1 MQPRTDIMTASTV
14 PTGRATQGASH
25 AWARVRRYRLSNRET
40 ALALVLAIV
49 AVFAHGLYNEFVQWD
64 DPINLIDNKN
74 FRGLGWTQLRWMFSA
89 TLMGH
94 YIPVTWLTFGLDYT
108 LWGMESGGYHF
119 TNLVLHAA
127 NVVMFFL
134 LAMRLLSRALPWATT
149 LELRAGAALSALFF
163 GVHPLR
169 AESVAWVTERRDV
182 LSGLMFL
189 ACVLC
194 YVSATDREGWS
205 RRRRLGGALVFFV
218 LAVLSK
224 SITMTLPAALLII
237 DIYPLRRLRLAPA
250 EWLSGPGRR
259 VLLEK
264 VPFLIIAAI
273 AARVSYWAVARHEF
287 FTSTVQYPLPAR
299 LVMALYSVCFYIG
312 KTILPVGL
320 SALYELPPPT
330 QLFEMPFLL
339 TALATML
346 ITVSLIGLSRKWS
359 AGIAAYGYYAIV
371 IAPVGGL
378 VHAGHQLAHDRY
390 SYLSCLGF
398 ALLVGGL
405 PALLGRARER
415 GDIKPRL
422 ARLATAA
429 MIAWVV
435 VLGTLTWDQVRV
447 WRNTESLWFNAAFA
461 EPECS
466 ICHNNVGAY
475 LVNEGRVE
483 AAFEHLN
490 LTLQLRPERDKAHAG
505 IGLGLIRLDRFREA
519 EGHLK
524 RALDKDQ
531 YDTTIL
537 NNLGISLSRQGKF
550 AEAVPYLRRALVIDP
565 ANQMARANLAAA
577 LAGTGQLD
585 AAAREFHHAAARD
598 AFAVEPRV
606 GLVRVYLQQGK
617 RDEARKH
624 YTILRQLHPKDAEPL
639 AHLFAS

>member
-1 MQPRTDIMTASTV
+1 MHPRTDTV
-14 PTGRATQGASH
+14 PTSAIS
-25 AWARVRRYRLSNRET
+25 WARSTDLVSQAWRRLRRLTSRET
-40 ALALVLAIV
+40 ALAVVLAVV
-49 AVFAHGLYNEFVQWD
+49 AVFAHGLYNDFVQWD
-64 DPINLIDNKN
+64 DPINLIDNQN
-74 FRGLGWTQLRWMFSA
+74 FRGLGWAQIRWMFTT

-108 LWGMESGGYHF
+108 LWGMESAGYHF
-119 TNLVLHAA
+119 TNLVLHTA
-127 NVVMFFL
+127 NVVMFFV
-134 LAMRLLSRALPWATT
+134 LALRLLPRALPWATT

-163 GVHPLR
+163 GIHPLR
-169 AESVAWVTERRDV
+169 AESVAWATERRDV

-194 YVSATDREGWS
+194 YVSATDREGWP
-205 RRRRLGGALVFFV
+205 RRCRLGGAIGFFV
-218 LAVLSK
+218 LALLSK

-237 DIYPLRRLRLAPA
+237 DIYPLRRLKLAPA
-250 EWLSGPGRR
+250 DWLFGPGRR

-264 VPFLIIAAI
+264 IPFLLIALI

-287 FTSTVQYPLPAR
+287 FTSAVQYPLPAR
-299 LVMALYSVCFYIG
+299 LVMALYSICFYIG
-312 KTILPVGL
+312 KTLLPVGL
-320 SALYELPPPT
+320 SALYELPPPA
-330 QLFEMPFLL
+330 QLFKIPFLL
-339 TALATML
+339 TALATAL
-346 ITVSLIGLSRKWS
+346 ITVSVIGLSRKWP
-359 AGIAAYGYYAIV
+359 AGSAAYVYYAIV

-405 PALLGRARER
+405 PALLGRARAR
-415 GDIKPRL
+415 GDVKPPL
-422 ARLATAA
+422 AQLATAA

-490 LTLQLRPERDKAHAG
+490 LTLTLRPERDKAHAG
-505 IGLGLIRLDRFREA
+505 IGLALIRLDRSAEA
-519 EGHLK
+519 ESHLK
-524 RALDKDQ
+524 RALAKDQ
-531 YDTTIL
+531 SDTTIL
-537 NNLGISLSRQGKF
+537 NNLGIALSRQGKF

-565 ANQMARANLAAA
+565 SNQLTRANLGAA
-577 LAGTGQLD
+577 LAGTGELE
-585 AAAREFHHAAARD
+585 AAAREFHRAAARD

-606 GLVRVYLQQGK
+606 GLVRLYLQQGK

-624 YTILRQLHPKDAEPL
+624 YTILRQLHPKEAEQL
-639 AHLFAS
+639 AYLFSS

>member
-1 MQPRTDIMTASTV
+1 
-14 PTGRATQGASH
+14 
-25 AWARVRRYRLSNRET
+25 
-40 ALALVLAIV
+40 
-49 AVFAHGLYNEFVQWD
+49 
-64 DPINLIDNKN
+64 
-74 FRGLGWTQLRWMFSA
+74 
-89 TLMGH
+89 
-94 YIPVTWLTFGLDYT
+94 
-108 LWGMESGGYHF
+108 
-119 TNLVLHAA
+119 
-127 NVVMFFL
+127 
-134 LAMRLLSRALPWATT
+134 
-149 LELRAGAALSALFF
+149 
-163 GVHPLR
+163 
-169 AESVAWVTERRDV
+169 
-182 LSGLMFL
+182 MFL

-194 YVSATDREGWS
+194 YVSATDREGWA
-205 RRRRLGGALVFFV
+205 RRGRLGGAVGFFV

-224 SITMTLPAALLII
+224 SITMTLPVALLII
-237 DIYPLRRLRLAPA
+237 DIYPLRRLKLAPA
-250 EWLSGPGRR
+250 NWLFGSGRR
-259 VLLEK
+259 ALLEK
-264 VPFLIIAAI
+264 IPFLLIALI

-287 FTSTVQYPLPAR
+287 FTSAVQYPLPAR
-299 LVMALYSVCFYIG
+299 LVMAMYSVCFYIG
-312 KTILPVGL
+312 KTLLPVGL

-330 QLFEMPFLL
+330 QLFEIPFLL
-339 TALATML
+339 TALATAL
-346 ITVSLIGLSRKWS
+346 ITVSLIGLCHRWP
-359 AGIAAYGYYAIV
+359 AGTAAYAYYAIV

-415 GDIKPRL
+415 GDIKPSL

-435 VLGTLTWDQVRV
+435 VLGTLAWDQVRV

-490 LTLQLRPERDKAHAG
+490 LTLTLRPERDKAHAG
-505 IGLGLIRLDRFREA
+505 IGLGLIRLDRSAEA
-519 EGHLK
+519 ESHLR
-524 RALDKDQ
+524 RALVKDQ

-537 NNLGISLSRQGKF
+537 NNLGIALSRQGKF

-565 ANQMARANLAAA
+565 SNQLTRANLGAA
-577 LAGTGQLD
+577 LAGSGQLE

-606 GLVRVYLQQGK
+606 GLVRLYLQQGK

-639 AHLFAS
+639 AYLFPS